1 METITLIEPT
11 WQGHL
16 NALLLIVQHAET
28 EEARNEAIKEFRK
41 MAICADKYL
50 ALMKD
55 DAAAADDDADDDE
68 YYEDYDHGRE
78 MQDEP
83 HQYESDHSVRSYI
96 YGDGKQQ

>member
-1 METITLIEPT
+1 MKTRILEPT
-11 WQGHL
+11 WSGLL
-16 NALLLIVQHAET
+16 NSLLAIIQDGETVQVK
-28 EEARNEAIKEFRK
+28 NEAIAELRK

-55 DAAAADDDADDDE
+55 DAAAADDDG
-68 YYEDYDHGRE
+68 DYDHGRE

>member
-1 METITLIEPT
+1 MT
-11 WQGHL
+11 
-16 NALLLIVQHAET
+16 VKHAET
-28 EEARNEAIKEFRK
+28 EEERNEAIKQFRK

-55 DAAAADDDADDDE
+55 DEAAADDD
-68 YYEDYDHGRE
+68 EDYDHGKE

>member
-16 NALLLIVQHAET
+16 NTLLLIVQHAET
-28 EEARNEAIKEFRK
+28 EEARNEAIKELRK

-55 DAAAADDDADDDE
+55 DAAAADDE
-68 YYEDYDHGRE
+68 YYDHGKE

>member
-28 EEARNEAIKEFRK
+28 EEARNEAIAELRK

-50 ALMKD
+50 ELMKD
-55 DAAAADDDADDDE
+55 DATEDDGDDSGG
-68 YYEDYDHGRE
+68 YDHGRE

-83 HQYESDHSVRSYI
+83 HQYETDHSVRSYI
-96 YGDGKQQ
+96 YGDGRQQ

>member
-55 DAAAADDDADDDE
+55 DEAAADDD
-68 YYEDYDHGRE
+68 EDYDHGKE

>member
-55 DAAAADDDADDDE
+55 DAAAADDDG
-68 YYEDYDHGRE
+68 DYDHGRE

>member
-1 METITLIEPT
+1 MKTRILEPT
-11 WQGHL
+11 WSGLL
-16 NALLLIVQHAET
+16 NSLLAIIQDGETVQVK
-28 EEARNEAIKEFRK
+28 NEAIAELRK

-55 DAAAADDDADDDE
+55 DAAAADDDG
-68 YYEDYDHGRE
+68 DYDHGRE

-83 HQYESDHSVRSYI
+83 HQYETDHSVRSYI

>member
-16 NALLLIVQHAET
+16 NVLLLIVQHAET

-50 ALMKD
+50 ASVKD
-55 DAAAADDDADDDE
+55 N
-68 YYEDYDHGRE
+68 
-78 MQDEP
+78 
-83 HQYESDHSVRSYI
+83 SVEEEEVL
-96 YGDGKQQ
+96 

>member
-1 METITLIEPT
+1 MKTRILEPT
-11 WQGHL
+11 WSGLL
-16 NALLLIVQHAET
+16 NSLLVIIQDGETVQVK
-28 EEARNEAIKEFRK
+28 NEAIAELRK

-55 DAAAADDDADDDE
+55 DAAAADDDE
-68 YYEDYDHGRE
+68 YYDHGKE